1 MLKKIIIPVLFLCL
15 LYSKAN
21 ASHLM
26 GGEITWEC
34 QGNGQYIF
42 TVKLYRDCN
51 GTPGEDSITVYVFNN
66 PLLDS
71 IRLRVA
77 SRKDISPNCN
87 PNGPVISCKA
97 AETQPGWPHA
107 TSILQGAVQ
116 ESVFKS
122 YPITLSGVPPP
133 KGWIFTYD
141 ECCRNQSI
149 ANLVTPSMFGFT
161 LRATMFPYAGRNE
174 GPCFDSSPTF
184 LESPSSV
191 ICLGSPFT
199 YNHNASDADLD
210 SLFYAWEKPYTDF
223 VGTFDPPSNPPP
235 IKFVNGY
242 SYDSPLPGPS
252 QNPANVP
259 ATINPATGEISFTSF
274 TQGYFVTVVK
284 VEAWKCGQKVAE
296 ICREMQ
302 IVLLPCSVNEKPKV
316 TFTTYK
322 DTVEA
327 GELVTF
333 TIHGNDPGV
342 LANGTTPQ
350 TLTLSAT
357 GTQFGTNFTSTTT
370 GCLNPPCATLTPA
383 IPISAP
389 TDVSTTFNWQTG
401 CDHVASI
408 SDCNPHPN
416 TYTFV
421 FKTQDDFCPAPAQN
435 ITTVSITVLAKPI
448 VPSPQP
454 RCVAVLPNGDVTLTW
469 TAPDNKA
476 GTFNSYH
483 IFSSV
488 SPNGPFTLVDSVM
501 TYSQTTYTH
510 VGANAQTTPRYYYIQ
525 TRSGCG
531 GKHYT
536 AALDTV
542 NTIQLKVINPANG
555 TAILSWNTIAQ
566 PSIVSST
573 GIYKIYL
580 ESPAG
585 SGAWKYVGQTKG
597 TNYID
602 SVTVCNALINY
613 RVEIEDTTGCVSVSS
628 VAGGTFKNVIVP
640 LTPPLD
646 TLSVDDNNKIMLS
659 WNVSTSTDVNA
670 YVIYKQQGA
679 SSIPIDTVFGITST
693 SFQYPLSTPDAGVD
707 SYLIAALDSCGNIGL
722 LGNVLSTIFL
732 SSKPDICDRSATLS
746 WTAYPTIGKGLSG
759 YRVYQATASQAGPYT
774 LIGTVTANTLTYSA
788 KGLLPNTLYYYKVQA
803 FDVSGTK
810 TASSNRIKFLS
821 TVPTPPK
828 FSYLRKV
835 TVAAPNQVDV
845 ICHVDPQA
853 STRSYKIMRSENDQP
868 SGYTEVGSVTAMKT
882 TPVSYSDQTALTKSK
897 SYYYKIIN
905 VDSCGFDGLETNI
918 GHTILLT
925 ATADASSFTN
935 TLRWNDYETWLGN
948 VLSYNIYRG
957 IDGVIDPA
965 PIANV
970 PFTGQGNV
978 YVDDISMLVNGQGIF
993 DYYVEALEGMG
1004 NVYGFT
1010 ENSVSNIA
1018 EAYQDPIVYIPNA
1031 FVPIDVDG
1039 PNEIFIPVTT
1049 FVDFKEYEFTI
1060 FDRWGSA
1067 IFTTNNVKKGW
1078 DGKAGGKPC
1087 EFGVYVY
1094 LIHYKTSRG
1103 EYLEYKGTVTLLR

>member
-1 MLKKIIIPVLFLCL
+1 MCL

-71 IRLRVA
+71 IRLRI
-77 SRKDISPNCN
+77 STRKDISPSCN

-97 AETQPGWPHA
+97 AETQPNWPHA
-107 TSILQGAVQ
+107 TNIIFGAVQ

-149 ANLVTPSMFGFT
+149 ANLVSPSMYGFT
-161 LRATMFPYAGRNE
+161 LRAVMYAYAGRNE

-191 ICLGSPFT
+191 ICLGYPFT

-210 SLFYAWEKPYTDF
+210 SLFYSWEKPYTDF
-223 VGTFDPPSNPPP
+223 GGTYDPPNNPSP
-235 IKFVNGY
+235 IKFVDGY
-242 SYDSPLPGPS
+242 SYDSPLPGTK

-302 IVLLPCSVNEKPKV
+302 IVLLPCTTNEKPKV
-316 TFTTYK
+316 TFTSYK

-333 TIHGNDPGV
+333 TIHGNDPGM

-350 TLTLSAT
+350 TLTITAS
-357 GTQFGTNFTSTTT
+357 GTQFGAGFTSTTT

-389 TDVSTTFNWQTG
+389 TDVSTNFSWQTG

-435 ITTVSITVLAKPI
+435 ISTISITVLAKP
-448 VPSPQP
+448 VVKSPQP

-469 TAPDNKA
+469 TPPSNTV
-476 GTFNSYH
+476 GTFNSYQ
-483 IFSSV
+483 IFTATA
-488 SPNGPFTLVDSVM
+488 PGGPFTVVDSVF
-501 TYSQTTYTH
+501 THAQTTYTH
-510 VGANAQTTPRYYYIQ
+510 VGANAQTTPRYYFIQ

-531 GKHYT
+531 GRFYSV
-536 AALDTV
+536 ALDTV
-542 NTIQLKVINPANG
+542 NTIQMKVINPANG
-555 TAILSWNTIAQ
+555 TAILSWNTIAT
-566 PSIVSST
+566 PPIVSST
-573 GIYKIYL
+573 GIYKIYQ
-580 ESPAG
+580 EFPAG
-585 SGAWKYVGQTKG
+585 SGIWKYIGETKS
-597 TNYID
+597 TNYLD

-613 RVEIEDTTGCVSVSS
+613 RVEIADTTGCISVSS
-628 VAGGTFKNVIVP
+628 IAGGTFKNVIVP
-640 LTPPLD
+640 LTPAPD
-646 TLSVDDNNKIMLS
+646 TLSVDDNNKIILS
-659 WNVSTSTDVNA
+659 WNVSSSPDVYA

-679 SSIPIDTVFGITST
+679 SSIPIDTVYGITTT
-693 SFQYPLSTPDAGVD
+693 SFNYPLSTPDQGVD

-722 LGNVLSTIFL
+722 LGKVVGTIYL
-732 SSKPDICDRSATLS
+732 TSKADICNRSAVLS
-746 WTAYPTIGKGLSG
+746 WTAYDKDLGTGIAG
-759 YRVYQATASQAGPYT
+759 YRIYQSTTGQAGPYT
-774 LIGTVTANTLTYSA
+774 LLGSVTQNTLTYSA
-788 KGLLPNTLYYYKVQA
+788 SGLQPNSVYYYKVQA
-803 FDVSGTK
+803 YDAAGAK

-828 FSYLRKV
+828 YSYMRKV
-835 TVAAPNQVDV
+835 TVNAPNEVG
-845 ICHVDPQA
+845 ITCHVDPLA
-853 STRSYKIMRSENDQP
+853 STLNYKIMRSDNNQP
-868 SGYTEVGSVTAMKT
+868 SGYSLVGSVPAMKT
-882 TPVSYSDQTALTKSK
+882 TPVVYTDNTALTESK

-905 VDSCGFDGLETNI
+905 VDSCGFDGQETNV
-918 GHTILLT
+918 GRTMLLT
-925 ATADASSFTN
+925 ARADLANFTN
-935 TLRWNDYETWLGN
+935 TLKWNDYETWSGN
-948 VLSYNIYRG
+948 VTSYNIYRG

-970 PFTGQGNV
+970 PYSGQGNT
-978 YVDDISMLVNGQGIF
+978 YVDDISTLVNGQGIF
-993 DYYVEALEGMG
+993 NYYVEAQEGMG
-1004 NVYGFT
+1004 NIYGFT
-1010 ENSVSNIA
+1010 EKSISNIA
-1018 EAYQDPIVYIPNA
+1018 EAYQNPIIYIPNA
-1031 FVPIDVDG
+1031 FVPIGVDG

-1049 FVDFKEYEFTI
+1049 FVDFAEYEFSI
-1060 FDRWGSA
+1060 FDRWGSQ
-1067 IFTTNNVKKGW
+1067 IFTTKETSKGW
-1078 DGKAGGKPC
+1078 DGKVAGKTC
-1087 EFGVYVY
+1087 EVGVYVY
-1094 LIHYKTSRG
+1094 LVRYKTSRG